1 MIPYS
6 VEVVD
11 LRGSTK
17 DAGWWRLD
25 GDE

>member
-6 VEVVD
+6 VEAGD